1 MYEQVRHDAIP
12 VKLDLG
18 RSINMFGEF
27 IRKSREALGL
37 SCSEL
42 ARQAGHPV
50 SSIHGIET
58 GANKNPRFRIII
70 DLSRV
75 LNISI
80 EDMRT
85 AFEEADNE

>member
-1 MYEQVRHDAIP
+1 
-12 VKLDLG
+12 
-18 RSINMFGEF
+18 MFGKF

-42 ARQAGHPV
+42 ARRSGHPV

-70 DLSRV
+70 DLCRV

-80 EDMRT
+80 QNMQE
-85 AFEEADNE
+85 AFEKADNE

>member
-1 MYEQVRHDAIP
+1 
-12 VKLDLG
+12 
-18 RSINMFGEF
+18 MFGEF
-27 IRKSREALGL
+27 IKKSREAQGM

-42 ARQAGHPV
+42 ARRSGHPV

-80 EDMRT
+80 EDMRA
-85 AFEEADNE
+85 AFEEADNK

>member
-1 MYEQVRHDAIP
+1 
-12 VKLDLG
+12 
-18 RSINMFGEF
+18 MFGDF

-42 ARQAGHPV
+42 ARRSGHPV

-70 DLSRV
+70 DLGRV

-80 EDMRT
+80 EDMQT